1 MTKLKPCPFCGGE
14 ATMWDDGI
22 YMPVIDPDT
31 GAVVDCRDEEP
42 EGCVIECKNCPAQ
55 IVENKK
61 TGESEAELEQRAIK
75 AWNRRDGEYIMR
87 LIDAD
92 AAKAELLRMVG
103 DIHGWGEFFDGIRSG
118 YQSAADRLDTMP
130 VVEERKH
137 GHWLTKKAWHV
148 ECSECHHVLEFICD
162 VKKYCP
168 NCGAKMEGE

>member
-1 MTKLKPCPFCGGE
+1 MTNYERIKAMSLEEMAAFVEAAGRNTCHKICVYRQGGE
-14 ATMWDDGI
+14 NCKKMPCETGI
-22 YMPVIDPDT
+22 
-31 GAVVDCRDEEP
+31 
-42 EGCVIECKNCPAQ
+42 KHWL
-55 IVENKK
+55 
-61 TGESEAELEQRAIK
+61 ESESEQT
-75 AWNRRDGEYIMR
+75 MR

-168 NCGAKMEGE
+168 NCGAKMDGE